1 MRVWMRL
8 LAAAIALAALVM
20 LAIGARL
27 NPGADHGSGISTHT
41 QLGFPP
47 CQFEARTG
55 LPCPSCG
62 YTTAVSYFA
71 HGKIIASIYIQPMG
85 FLIAVIAAASVW
97 IGGYIAVTGRP
108 VHKLM
113 AVIPGHRW
121 LLVLLGFAIAGWAW
135 KIWIHLSGRDYWR

>member
-8 LAAAIALAALVM
+8 LAAAIALAALIM

-27 NPGADHGSGISTHT
+27 HPGAGNGSGISTHT

-47 CQFEARTG
+47 CQFEVRTG

-71 HGKIIASIYIQPMG
+71 HGNVIASIYTQPMG

-97 IGGYIAVTGRP
+97 IGSYIAVTGRP
-108 VHKLM
+108 VHKL
-113 AVIPGHRW
+113 
-121 LLVLLGFAIAGWAW
+121 
-135 KIWIHLSGRDYWR
+135 